1 MWVLVITVLALLAGV
16 LWPADSNKYALA
28 EAFLAVR
35 DLMYEALKARYT
47 LEAGSIWEANEMRIL
62 IRGHYPALFRSMC
75 KSANVHTI
83 GNDAA
88 RTIRSLDGGHALLR
102 GTAGTGTSAF
112 MFVMFIEFL
121 KMLRAPATEEAVE
134 VDGVVVFNPA
144 VASIKIQW
152 DGVYGGK
159 PIVLGDALDTHCR
172 VCLFDAGNDE
182 PVERLPA
189 SQGQG
194 YFLATASATEHYQA
208 WDSKQL
214 NLRRQ
219 YSVLWSVAEL
229 LRLIDVLGL
238 SGELSEDQVHD
249 RYAVVGGIPRLILE
263 RAASKLLETV
273 KDRVQG
279 ITRKMVRMAI
289 KNDAHSRQGLLRT
302 GTGTT
307 SFSMFAMDVKAE
319 GDFDDVQ
326 VCHPAP
332 RVKCGIGTRYSVADL
347 HTLAGE
353 VPLAYSRNRVLCA
366 IVTRDVV
373 GSGSRPSG
381 GSEDRSRPHPQRFVR
396 ELRSVQ
402 VISRRLPRPNN
413 GACARGA

>member
-16 LWPADSNKYALA
+16 LWPADSNKYALV

-35 DLMYEALKARYT
+35 DLTYEALKARYT

-159 PIVLGDALDTHCR
+159 PIVLGETLETRCR
-172 VCLFDAGNDE
+172 VCLFDAGDD
-182 PVERLPA
+182 VLVRQLPG
-189 SQGQG
+189 SQGEG
-194 YFLATASATEHYQA
+194 YFLATSSANPEHYKA
-208 WDSKQL
+208 WDSKQ
-214 NLRRQ
+214 NLKRQ
-219 YSVLWSVAEL
+219 FSVLWSVEEL
-229 LRLIDVLGL
+229 VELIKALKLQGQI
-238 SGELSEDQVHD
+238 SEEQLHD
-249 RYAVVGGIPRLILE
+249 RYAVVGGVPRLIIQ
-263 RAASKLLETV
+263 RDASELLKLV
-273 KDRVQG
+273 KARVKEITIDMVRTMIQDRVW
-279 ITRKMVRMAI
+279 
-289 KNDAHSRQGLLRT
+289 SREGLLHS
-302 GTGTT
+302 GTGTQ
-307 SFSMFAMDVKAE
+307 SISMFAMDVKAE
-319 GDFDDVQ
+319 SDFDDVQ
-326 VCHPAP
+326 VCHLAP
-332 RVKCGIGTRYSVADL
+332 LVKCGSCTRYSVAGL
-347 HTLAGE
+347 YTLAGE
-353 VPLAYSRNRVLCA
+353 VPHGNGQNRVFCA
-366 IVTRDVV
+366 SFSQDGV
-373 GSGSRPSG
+373 GRGIRAIG
-381 GSEDRSRPHPQRFVR
+381 G
-396 ELRSVQ
+396 
-402 VISRRLPRPNN
+402 N
-413 GACARGA
+413 

>member
-1 MWVLVITVLALLAGV
+1 ML
-16 LWPADSNKYALA
+16 
-28 EAFLAVR
+28 
-35 DLMYEALKARYT
+35 
-47 LEAGSIWEANEMRIL
+47 
-62 IRGHYPALFRSMC
+62 
-75 KSANVHTI
+75 
-83 GNDAA
+83 
-88 RTIRSLDGGHALLR
+88 LLR
-102 GTAGTGTSAF
+102 GTAGTGKSTF

-121 KMLRAPATEEAVE
+121 KMLRAPAHDGV
-134 VDGVVVFNPA
+134 VKIDGVVVFNPA
-144 VASIKIQW
+144 VASILIQW
-152 DGVYGGK
+152 DGVYGGQ
-159 PIVLGDALDTHCR
+159 PIVLGESQDHHRR

-182 PVERLPA
+182 PVKRLPA
-189 SQGQG
+189 PQGQG
-194 YFLATASATEHYQA
+194 YFLATASANPEHYQA
-208 WDSKQL
+208 WDSKQV

-249 RYAVVGGIPRLILE
+249 RYAVVGGIPRLVLE

-279 ITRKMVRMAI
+279 ITRKMIRMAI

>member
-1 MWVLVITVLALLAGV
+1 MLGGLLGPALSNKHRLVSAFLDVRNLTYEQLTARFTLK
-16 LWPADSNKYALA
+16 ADSVWDAGEKRIMI
-28 EAFLAVR
+28 R
-35 DLMYEALKARYT
+35 D
-47 LEAGSIWEANEMRIL
+47 
-62 IRGHYPALFRSMC
+62 HYPALFRSMC
-75 KSANVHTI
+75 KNANVHTI
-83 GNDAA
+83 GDDTLWNTGSFA
-88 RTIRSLDGGHALLR
+88 GGHALLR
-102 GTAGTGTSAF
+102 GTAGTGKSAF

-121 KMLRAPATEEAVE
+121 KMLRAPADDGV
-134 VDGVVVFNPA
+134 VKVGGVVVFNPA
-144 VASIKIQW
+144 VASILIQW
-152 DGVYGGK
+152 DGVYGGQ
-159 PIVLGDALDTHCR
+159 PIILGESHDHHRR
-172 VCLFDAGNDE
+172 VVLFDAGNDE

-208 WDSKQL
+208 WDSKQV

-238 SGELSEDQVHD
+238 SGKISEDQVHD

-289 KNDAHSRQGLLRT
+289 KNDACSREGLVRT
-302 GTGTT
+302 GSGTT

-353 VPLAYSRNRVLCA
+353 VPLACSRNRVLCA